1 MASLKVT
8 ERIEYNGEVYEK
20 VTGQAEIGDLV
31 KALRDGLDITAG
43 NFYEVLKSGGEFVY
57 FQDDENDYQGRLK
70 RNYEVYRK
78 VGYKPQKYR
87 EVKRE
92 AKVGERIRIVKAED
106 TDGKYHNGDEFEVIR
121 IVFNMAAKV
130 REVPI
135 IIWHREYVVLEP
147 IEEPKR
153 LQVGDY
159 ARVVSLRAYNG
170 DLRGDDIEIGDIGE
184 IIEIDESN
192 IPYRFK
198 RLADGF
204 ITWFNDNGVLTTAT
218 AEEVEEA
225 QRKHHEASIKTGDY
239 VRVIVD
245 TENLPE
251 GTFGKVTEVDEEVF
265 YTHKVETLDGSNYD
279 LFTVSQ
285 LEKVDEQTAKW
296 GAIGRKAGEFKVGDV
311 VRFLGT
317 DGCHGLNEY
326 KGIITTIVA
335 DDKSAVP
342 YQLAVPCFAHV
353 QDGTWTQESQLEL
366 IAPAESVVNLS
377 V

>member
-1 MASLKVT
+1 MASLKVEKLA

-78 VGYKPQKYR
+78 VGHKPQKYR
-87 EVKRE
+87 EVKRA
-92 AKVGERIRIVKAED
+92 AKVGERIRIVMAEG
-106 TDGKYHNGDEFEVIR
+106 TGGKYHNGDEFEVINT
-121 IVFNMAAKV
+121 VSGLAVKV
-130 REVPI
+130 RGLSRV
-135 IIWHREYVVLEP
+135 IWHREYVVLEP

-159 ARVVSLRAYNG
+159 AKVVSLRTYNG
-170 DLRGDDIEIGDIGE
+170 DLRGDVIEIGDIGE

-204 ITWFNDNGVLTTAT
+204 ITWFNDNGALTTAT
-218 AEEVEEA
+218 AEEVAEA
-225 QRKHHEASIKTGDY
+225 QRKHHEASIKPGDY

-285 LEKVDEQTAKW
+285 LEKIDEQTAKW
-296 GAIGRKAGEFKVGDV
+296 GAIGRKVGEFKDSDIVRILHDNPCGSRHKKGDI
-311 VRFLGT
+311 GT
-317 DGCHGLNEY
+317 VENAN
-326 KGIITTIVA
+326 TA
-335 DDKSAVP
+335 DFEVNTAREGRAGRWVTSDDV
-342 YQLAVPCFAHV
+342 
-353 QDGTWTQESQLEL
+353 EL